1 MCTFMAIPLVL
12 AAVQAAV
19 QTINTTSQQ
28 KAAQQAASQT
38 AKNEA
43 ARLQYQADVVEN
55 DRKKNAYDTLLAQRD
70 AQRKTAAQAGQLRLL
85 SAVNG
90 VEGNT
95 GSALDML
102 LNNSSRG
109 AEDLFAINR
118 SGQERDNDLL
128 TQKNTLLTQAGYAKE
143 KSKAGPSG
151 LEQATPFIN
160 LGTSLLG
167 SFAKA

>member
-28 KAAQQAASQT
+28 KAAQQAAKQN

-43 ARLQYQADVVEN
+43 AQLQYQAAVVEN
-55 DRKKNAYDTLLAQRD
+55 ERKNNAYDTLLAQRD

-90 VEGNT
+90 TEGNS

-102 LNNSSRG
+102 LNNSSQG
-109 AEDLFAINR
+109 AENLFALNR
-118 SGQERDNDLL
+118 IGQERDANLL
-128 TQKNTLLTQAGYAKE
+128 TQKNSLLNQADFAKD
-143 KSKAGPSG
+143 KGKVGPSG
-151 LEQATPFIN
+151 LEQATPYIN

-167 SFAKA
+167 SFART